1 MKTILLSGVHGV
13 GKGYFLDKVRKCIR
27 NYDVYSASQLIEKY
41 HSAADA
47 GYKRVSNIS
56 NNQHVLIQA
65 IRKEQIQNT
74 QNLIIDGHICLF
86 NASGL
91 VERIPEY
98 FFSETGIAGIILLQ
112 DTSANICDRILQR
125 DSRRININDIEEM
138 QREER
143 IYALELQKKYG
154 IQCMTITHNCTGR
167 QFAEILERMGEQ

>member
-1 MKTILLSGVHGV
+1 MSGVHGV

-27 NYDVYSASQLIEKY
+27 NFDVYSASQLIEKY
-41 HSAADA
+41 HSAAEA
-47 GYKRVSNIS
+47 GYKRASNIS

-65 IRKEQIQNT
+65 IRNEQIQNT
-74 QNLIIDGHICLF
+74 QNLIIDRHICLF

-125 DSRRININDIEEM
+125 DSRRII
-138 QREER
+138 
-143 IYALELQKKYG
+143 LPSKKELSVM
-154 IQCMTITHNCTGR
+154 I
-167 QFAEILERMGEQ
+167 